1 MAKLL
6 DVIRGL
12 GQAAANSYD
21 GALDEDGNPIEIGLK
36 REDKNMYKR
45 NMADGFKV
53 KFAGQQMVVTYHC
66 EALLREVHPMNQYVN
81 KIEGVYGDIIKH
93 LKKEYRRITG
103 SSVTLKPVAE
113 AKVSFQSSSRVRS
126 WVQASKA
133 YQIVAEAGNTEEVG
147 KSSDEKLE
155 DNIKKF
161 LELSTEKRSP
171 NDKAPENP
179 NPSSLTTD
187 S

>member
-126 WVQASKA
+126 WVQASKV
-133 YQIVAEAGNTEEVG
+133 YTVGNMTDVIPVG
-147 KSSDEKLE
+147 EPSEDRLE
-155 DNIKKF
+155 DKFKKF
-161 LELSTEKRSP
+161 LEQSTDKKPQNDTRP
-171 NDKAPENP
+171 ND
-179 NPSSLTTD
+179 
-187 S
+187 

>member
-6 DVIRGL
+6 DVIQGL
-12 GQAAANSYD
+12 AQAAANSYD
-21 GALDEDGNPIEIGLK
+21 GALDEDGNPIELGLK

-53 KFAGQQMVVTYHC
+53 RFAGQQMIVTYHS
-66 EALLREVHPMNQYVN
+66 EALIKELHPMNQYVN

-93 LKKEYRRITG
+93 LKKEYKKVTNSG
-103 SSVTLKPVAE
+103 VTLKAIAE
-113 AKVSFQSSSRVRS
+113 AKVDFQSTSRVRS
-126 WVQASKA
+126 WVQATKA

-147 KSSDEKLE
+147 VASEDRLE

-161 LELSTEKRSP
+161 MELSTGKRYP
-171 NDKAPENP
+171 NDKAKNEPASNFHSD
-179 NPSSLTTD
+179 N
-187 S
+187 